1 MSKAPRQSHERIEA
15 RPWNVELPLTPSAD
29 CRHQVDRLSGLLHD
43 AWIARHGSDLAAG
56 AEFRVAMERI
66 GYEFGRSK
74 PVAGVIPRVI
84 QPRVSCVLEVCGVR
98 SIDVETDERAIWDE
112 DEDQLLRL
120 ELLSDSFT
128 LWFGRDFG
136 DTWLDLRNDPVLRL
150 EDTGQKPKKREMH
163 DLFGG
168 PFLPEKS
175 IELLRLHGPL
185 GPWDADLQ

>member
-1 MSKAPRQSHERIEA
+1 
-15 RPWNVELPLTPSAD
+15 
-29 CRHQVDRLSGLLHD
+29 
-43 AWIARHGSDLAAG
+43 
-56 AEFRVAMERI
+56 MERL
-66 GYEFGRSK
+66 GYELGRSK

-84 QPRVSCVLEVCGVR
+84 QPRVHCVLAVCGVR

-128 LWFGRDFG
+128 LWLGRDFG
-136 DTWLDLRNDPVLRL
+136 QTWLRLRNDSVLRL

-163 DLFGG
+163 DFFGG
-168 PFLPEKS
+168 PVLSEKS

-185 GPWDADLQ
+185 GPWDADLE